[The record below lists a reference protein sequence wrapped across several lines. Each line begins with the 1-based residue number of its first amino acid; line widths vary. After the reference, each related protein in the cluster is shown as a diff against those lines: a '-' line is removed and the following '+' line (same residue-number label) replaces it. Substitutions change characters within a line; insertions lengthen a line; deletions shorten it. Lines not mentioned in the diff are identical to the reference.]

1 MRYACLNAK
10 RKRKILFTYR
20 SYLWRERINQKQ
32 NKEVKYMDSD
42 KEWVQ
47 LLEEKLLKTEEP
59 SVERNYLHK
68 IPFAMSSYERINVE
82 TLKKNYEFSRVYRKG
97 KYFSGKYLTINVL
110 ESIYAYNRIG
120 VSVSRKAYKSS
131 VKRNLY
137 RRRIKEILRTGN
149 FNLKK
154 GYDIVFVVKK
164 TDEIPKYQDI
174 EKEIID
180 LLIRAK
186 LIIKDEETNNQID

>member
-1 MRYACLNAK
+1 
-10 RKRKILFTYR
+10 
-20 SYLWRERINQKQ
+20 
-32 NKEVKYMDSD
+32 
-42 KEWVQ
+42 
-47 LLEEKLLKTEEP
+47 
-59 SVERNYLHK
+59 
-68 IPFAMSSYERINVE
+68 MSSYERINVE

-120 VSVSRKAYKSS
+120 VSVSRKVYKSS

>member
-1 MRYACLNAK
+1 M
-10 RKRKILFTYR
+10 
-20 SYLWRERINQKQ
+20 
-32 NKEVKYMDSD
+32 
-42 KEWVQ
+42 
-47 LLEEKLLKTEEP
+47 
-59 SVERNYLHK
+59 
-68 IPFAMSSYERINVE
+68 E

-120 VSVSRKAYKSS
+120 VSVSRKVYKSS

>member
-1 MRYACLNAK
+1 
-10 RKRKILFTYR
+10 
-20 SYLWRERINQKQ
+20 
-32 NKEVKYMDSD
+32 
-42 KEWVQ
+42 
-47 LLEEKLLKTEEP
+47 
-59 SVERNYLHK
+59 
-68 IPFAMSSYERINVE
+68 MSSYERINVE